1 MSHEAR
7 LAAIHQAQRLMYP
20 RRTLACDRPSSGP
33 SARVW
38 LAASRYAPLTLV
50 LESWALITAGKM
62 TNSQPRSAGPTLATI
77 HRFRGTGTRWRM
89 TSHCS
94 TPSTPPNSKA
104 PTVATSSATIPLRL
118 ITDRCSTSAL
128 IHETTATAV
137 STTTKA
143 TLLYRIHCQYRRAD
157 QLLDATFIY
166 GASVERVT
174 SGSPLDDQRAAR
186 QAFSTALKPCHPLG

>member
-20 RRTLACDRPSSGP
+20 RRTRACDRPSSGP

-50 LESWALITAGKM
+50 LESWALITAGKI
-62 TNSQPRSAGPTLATI
+62 TNSQPTSAGPTLATI
-77 HRFRGTGTRWRM
+77 QGFRGTGTRWRM

-94 TPSTPPNSKA
+94 VPSTPPNSRA
-104 PTVATSSATIPLRL
+104 PNIDTSSATNQLRL
-118 ITDRCSTSAL
+118 VTSNCSTSAP
-128 IHETTATAV
+128 IHDSTATAV

-143 TLLYRIHCQYRRAD
+143 TELYRIHSQYRRAD
-157 QLLDATFIY
+157 QPLDAT
-166 GASVERVT
+166 
-174 SGSPLDDQRAAR
+174 LM
-186 QAFSTALKPCHPLG
+186 